1 VPKKIKF
8 ESFKY
13 RFLIAANKTKYVSQ
27 VNDSQPWEV
36 FLDNLR
42 FEYEKASI
50 KIFWSNHSNEFLEID
65 LNRPLF
71 YCRGDSIDKIALQKS
86 NNYLNRED
94 PVKINNENY
103 FNEIA
108 MTLAKKAGY
117 KKDIINQTERL
128 ATERDFHNKW
138 ASQQD
143 ISSIDILKSNQVCTA
158 PEMRY
163 LTKKLGNIQNKKL
176 LDVGCGLG
184 EASVYFAI
192 LGAKVTASDLSD
204 GMLKVTSLLAK
215 KNNVT
220 IKTHLASA
228 ENMNLLENDKFD
240 IIYLGNLLHH
250 VNIDN
255 TLQKIK
261 KHLKEEGVLAS
272 WDPLA
277 YNPIINVYRKIAME
291 VRTEDEHP
299 LRVADIKTFK
309 SHFKHVE
316 TKYFWF
322 FTLIIF
328 LVMALVQRR
337 DPNKERFWKVVLAE
351 GDKWRWLYKP
361 LELLDKIL
369 LVIFPP
375 LRLLCWN
382 IVIIAKSPK

>member
-1 VPKKIKF
+1 
-8 ESFKY
+8 
-13 RFLIAANKTKYVSQ
+13 
-27 VNDSQPWEV
+27 
-36 FLDNLR
+36 
-42 FEYEKASI
+42 
-50 KIFWSNHSNEFLEID
+50 
-65 LNRPLF
+65 
-71 YCRGDSIDKIALQKS
+71 
-86 NNYLNRED
+86 
-94 PVKINNENY
+94 
-103 FNEIA
+103 
-108 MTLAKKAGY
+108 
-117 KKDIINQTERL
+117 
-128 ATERDFHNKW
+128 
-138 ASQQD
+138 
-143 ISSIDILKSNQVCTA
+143 
-158 PEMRY
+158 
-163 LTKKLGNIQNKKL
+163 
-176 LDVGCGLG
+176 
-184 EASVYFAI
+184 
-192 LGAKVTASDLSD
+192 
-204 GMLKVTSLLAK
+204 
-215 KNNVT
+215 
-220 IKTHLASA
+220 
-228 ENMNLLENDKFD
+228 MNLLENDKFD

-328 LVMALVQRR
+328 LVMALIQRR